1 MIQGVYIYRKG
12 GEVIGTLLPAFDDLF
27 LQIES
32 DNTSAGLYFIV
43 EFLNEDSSKKV
54 TIKLYPKIGQN
65 IVETYISQILR
76 NLLNSDFESYTLN
89 LEAKEYDET
98 GYVSDFFM
106 QFAVIPSFHKSYL
119 PPIKN
124 YYFYYYNG
132 ADYDKFSKIN
142 LQVWYN
148 DSFLSMS
155 DIINITTSLNNIYK
169 RKPDLRLEKIMTIIH
184 KQVCEPL
191 LKLKYLNLHTG
202 YYDEFG
208 GWYIKQDTVNVEK
221 QIYNRQTLMDI
232 GTRQALPELDNE
244 FNLIS
249 YDLPIDQANYIA
261 KSIIMSPKT
270 YMIDTNGNEVECVV
284 MNKNYTAAL
293 SVVNVFANIN
303 LNIKL

>member
-1 MIQGVYIYRKG
+1 MIQGVYFCRKD
-12 GEVIGTLLPAFDDLF
+12 GEVIGSPLPAFDDLF

-32 DNTSAGLYFIV
+32 DNTAAGLYFV
-43 EFLNEDSSKKV
+43 VDFVYEQSGKKV
-54 TIKLYPKIGQN
+54 TIKLYPKIAQN

-76 NLLNSDFESYTLN
+76 NLFNSNFDIYKLSLTV
-89 LEAKEYDET
+89 KEYDEN
-98 GYVSDFFM
+98 GYVGGASV
-106 QFAVIPSFHKSYL
+106 QLTVIPSIYNSYL
-119 PPIKN
+119 PPIKD
-124 YYFYYYNG
+124 YFFYYYDG
-132 ADYDKFSKIN
+132 ADYDI
-142 LQVWYN
+142 
-148 DSFLSMS
+148 LSSRGITLYDDDFNELS
-155 DIINITTSLNNIYK
+155 DEISITTTLNNIYK
-169 RKPDLRLEKIMTIIH
+169 ETLDPPFKKIITITH

-202 YYDEFG
+202 YYDTFG
-208 GWYIKQDTVNVEK
+208 GWYLKQDTVNIEK
-221 QIYNRQTLMDI
+221 QTYNRQVLGDM

-270 YMIDTNGNEVECVV
+270 FLIDTNGNEVECVV
-284 MNKNYTAAL
+284 MNKNYTDAL